1 MYDNYAGIC
10 YCQKDKEDKNF
21 EKFCTIFLPDCPL
34 KEIKDK
40 NTIPDRL
47 ILVLN
52 LPPVNRQDDFK
63 VLYGF
68 IKDINEELDIKS
80 NYD

>member
-21 EKFCTIFLPDCPL
+21 EKFCTIFLPDHPL
-34 KEIKDK
+34 REIKD
-40 NTIPDRL
+40 NDSIPARL

-52 LPPVNRQDDFK
+52 LPPVNRQDDFE
-63 VLYGF
+63 VLCGF
-68 IKDINEELDIKS
+68 IKDINGKLEIKGK
-80 NYD
+80 NV

>member
-21 EKFCTIFLPDCPL
+21 EKFCTIFLPDHPL
-34 KEIKDK
+34 REIKD
-40 NTIPDRL
+40 NGSIPARL

-52 LPPVNRQDDFK
+52 LPPVNRQDDFE
-63 VLYGF
+63 VLCGF
-68 IKDINEELDIKS
+68 IKDINGKLEIKGK
-80 NYD
+80 NV